1 MNENEKSQDTGTD
14 KRTEDEII
22 AEKLRN
28 AGQEQQGG
36 KQEQQGG
43 QDDQSFSKEEAAPEK
58 QQY

>member
-1 MNENEKSQDTGTD
+1 MNEEKSQDAGTD
-14 KRTEDEII
+14 KRTDEEII

-36 KQEQQGG
+36 KEEQQGG
-43 QDDQSFSKEEAAPEK
+43 QDDQSFTKEEGAPDK